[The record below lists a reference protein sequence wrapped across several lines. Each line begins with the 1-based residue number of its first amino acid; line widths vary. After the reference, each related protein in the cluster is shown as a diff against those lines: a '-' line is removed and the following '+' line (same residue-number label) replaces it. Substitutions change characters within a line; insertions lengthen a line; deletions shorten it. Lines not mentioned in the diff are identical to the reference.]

1 MAATA
6 EFIAKPQARVIS
18 LRWIISARD
27 DLIWFIGSV
36 ASSYGLL
43 ILYVA
48 GLLPLVPMVALWAI
62 LIDAPHVF
70 GTFSRTYFDRTERH
84 NRGRLLWGSLLFFA
98 VGPIMVLAGA
108 GLIFFFFAALWA
120 YYHLVKQ
127 HYGFMVLY
135 KKKNNDLAPV
145 DNALDRLLLLFAF
158 NYPFVAFIAGDPE
171 AMARVPVALQS
182 GVTTLATMLL
192 ACTIIL
198 AVAWVGR
205 QIQRAATGEPLDVP
219 KYLLLAAAI
228 PMHWIV
234 LLTPMP
240 HKPIA
245 IVAILTIYHNLQY
258 HRLIWFHNKKYTAGS
273 AAGSASILPAT
284 TRRSLVEA
292 DEASFRCSS
301 PTVREGVSADSSAR
315 SDRESPLRA
324 KYGAAEFISRR
335 LLFYI
340 AFGIL
345 FGLIYQGPRQF
356 LGYTSLRN
364 DIGGAAHSMATQLG
378 ISFLWGYAFIHYY
391 LDSKIWRVRRDPSVS
406 KALNMA

>member
-1 MAATA
+1 MATVANAIA
-6 EFIAKPQARVIS
+6 ETRAGALS

-36 ASSYGLL
+36 ASSYALL
-43 ILYVA
+43 VLYVS
-48 GLLPLVPMVALWAI
+48 GLIPLVPMVALWAI

-70 GTFSRTYFDRTERH
+70 GTFSRTYFDRTERR
-84 NRGRLLWGSLLFFA
+84 NRSRLLWGSLLFFA
-98 VGPIMVLAGA
+98 IGPTMILAGA
-108 GLIFFFFAALWA
+108 GLIFFFLAALWA

-158 NYPFVAFIAGDPE
+158 NYPFVAFIAQDPQ
-171 AMARVPVALQS
+171 AMARVPAILQA
-182 GVTTLATMLL
+182 GVNGLATILL
-192 ACTIIL
+192 AGTIIL
-198 AVAWVGR
+198 ALAWLGR
-205 QIQRAATGEPLDVP
+205 QIQRALTRESLDVP

-258 HRLIWFHNKKYTAGS
+258 HRLIWFHNQKYTGS
-273 AAGSASILPAT
+273 APALA
-284 TRRSLVEA
+284 RRSLTKSVKGAAAERQSLSALSDGEA
-292 DEASFRCSS
+292 AMDCTRN
-301 PTVREGVSADSSAR
+301 G
-315 SDRESPLRA
+315 LRMR
-324 KYGAAEFISRR
+324 YGAAELISRR
-335 LLFYI
+335 LLYYI
-340 AFGIL
+340 SFGIL

-356 LGYTSLRN
+356 LGYASLKSG
-364 DIGGAAHSMATQLG
+364 DSGGIGGSLATQLG

-391 LDSKIWRVRRDPSVS
+391 LDSKIWRIRRDPAVGV
-406 KALNMA
+406 ALRMSNNYS

>member
-1 MAATA
+1 MATTVGVIDRAQSRA
-6 EFIAKPQARVIS
+6 IS

-27 DLIWFIGSV
+27 DLVWLIGSV
-36 ASSYGLL
+36 ASSYLL
-43 ILYVA
+43 LVLYVK
-48 GLLPLVPMVALWAI
+48 GILPLVPMVALWAI

-70 GTFSRTYFDRTERH
+70 GTFSRTYFDRTERQ
-84 NRGRLLWGSLLFFA
+84 NRGRLLWASLLFFA
-98 VGPIMVLAGA
+98 VGPIMVFAGA
-108 GLIFFFFAALWA
+108 GLIFFFLAALWA

-135 KKKNNDLAPV
+135 KKKNNDLAAI

-158 NYPFVAFIAGDPE
+158 NYPFVAFIARDPE
-171 AMARVPVALQS
+171 AMARVPATLQS
-182 GVTTLATMLL
+182 GMNALAAVLL
-192 ACTIIL
+192 VSTIVL
-198 AVAWVGR
+198 AIAWLGR
-205 QIQRAATGEPLDVP
+205 QMQRALTGEPLDVP

-258 HRLIWFHNKKYTAGS
+258 HRLIWFHNQKYTRSTGAIAATAGV
-273 AAGSASILPAT
+273 AN
-284 TRRSLVEA
+284 
-292 DEASFRCSS
+292 S
-301 PTVREGVSADSSAR
+301 P
-315 SDRESPLRA
+315 DRGPLRQ
-324 KYGAAEFISRR
+324 KYGAAELISRR
-335 LLFYI
+335 LLYYV

-345 FGLIYQGPRQF
+345 FGLIYQGPRQI
-356 LGYTSLRN
+356 LGYLSLRKG
-364 DIGGAAHSMATQLG
+364 DGIAGAQSLPTQLG

-391 LDSKIWRVRRDPSVS
+391 LDSKIWRVRRDPSVG

>member
-1 MAATA
+1 MATSVDVIERA
-6 EFIAKPQARVIS
+6 EPRAVS
-18 LRWIISARD
+18 VRWIISARD
-27 DLIWFIGSV
+27 DLIWLIGSV
-36 ASSYGLL
+36 ASSYLL
-43 ILYVA
+43 LVLYVK
-48 GLLPLVPMVALWAI
+48 GVLPLVPMVALWAI

-70 GTFSRTYFDRTERH
+70 GTFSRTYFDRTERR
-84 NRGRLLWGSLLFFA
+84 NRARLLWGSLLFFA
-98 VGPIMVLAGA
+98 IGPLMVYAGA
-108 GLIFFFFAALWA
+108 GLIFFFLAALWA

-158 NYPFVAFIAGDPE
+158 NYPFVAFIARDPE
-171 AMARVPVALQS
+171 AMKRVPLALQS
-182 GVTTLATMLL
+182 GVNGLAMVLL
-192 ACTIIL
+192 AGTIVL
-198 AVAWVGR
+198 AVAWLGR
-205 QIQRAATGEPLDVP
+205 QVQRAVIGEALDVP

-258 HRLIWFHNKKYTAGS
+258 HRLIWFHNKKYVRAAAQGS
-273 AAGSASILPAT
+273 GPTVKEHLRAI
-284 TRRSLVEA
+284 
-292 DEASFRCSS
+292 S
-301 PTVREGVSADSSAR
+301 PTVREGLSSNA
-315 SDRESPLRA
+315 SDLRQ
-324 KYGAAEFISRR
+324 KYGAAELISRR
-335 LLFYI
+335 LLYYI

-345 FGLIYQGPRQF
+345 FGLIYQGPRQI
-356 LGYTSLRN
+356 LGYISLKSGDGN
-364 DIGGAAHSMATQLG
+364 QSLATQLG

-391 LDSKIWRVRRDPSVS
+391 LDSKIWRVRRDPSVG